1 MYVCDC
7 VLSMYFEFELVSF
20 VSSSV
25 VEASYTNEYEL
36 ITRCL
41 FLFKVGCINS
51 TRYLDVSSGIVPSV
65 DTMVFIG

>member
-1 MYVCDC
+1 
-7 VLSMYFEFELVSF
+7 MYFEFELVSF